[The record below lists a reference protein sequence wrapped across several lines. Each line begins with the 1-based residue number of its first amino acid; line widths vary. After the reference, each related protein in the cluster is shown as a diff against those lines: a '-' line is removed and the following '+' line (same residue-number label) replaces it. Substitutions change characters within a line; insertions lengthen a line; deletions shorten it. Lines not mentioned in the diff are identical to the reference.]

1 MNKLFRYALIAA
13 GAVALASCAAE
24 TAPAENP
31 SEDAAVE
38 PEVTLVIN
46 ENTNG
51 AGFESIV
58 SGTLGVN
65 EQNCVTIDDRIL
77 VVPAGSSTDGDGVL
91 EIPGYDSETIGG
103 EVQYGGGQE
112 EIPWED
118 ASAELQECSPG
129 GAETVVVTAVSP
141 QM

>member
-1 MNKLFRYALIAA
+1 MNRIFLYGLTVA
-13 GAVALASCAAE
+13 GVVALASCATE
-24 TAPAENP
+24 TSPAGSP
-31 SEDAAVE
+31 SDDAAEE
-38 PEVTLVIN
+38 PEVTLVLS

-51 AGFESIV
+51 AGFEAIV

-65 EQNCVTIDDRIL
+65 EQNCVTLDDRIL
-77 VVPAGSSTDGDGVL
+77 VVPAGSSIDGDGGL

-129 GAETVVVTAVSP
+129 GAETVLVTAVSP